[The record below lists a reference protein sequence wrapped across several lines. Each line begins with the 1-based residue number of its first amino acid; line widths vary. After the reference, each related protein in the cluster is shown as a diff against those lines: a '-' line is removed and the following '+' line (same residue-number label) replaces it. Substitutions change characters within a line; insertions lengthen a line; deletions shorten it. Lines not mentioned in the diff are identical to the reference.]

1 MGFIEADLTFPMG
14 THVFK
19 TEALLLVLPTTE
31 YQKRVP
37 VTIGTSLKD
46 MAVDSLGPSDTS
58 KLSTPW
64 KTACFATQTKRKIQ
78 AQQIQKQTVKTTKPI
93 TLPPFSTT
101 AVHGHTKLNGH
112 GLKLNLIVEPFKDSQ
127 LPSNIQCTPTYCTL
141 EPGSNRVTVGLR
153 NISARKIIV
162 PPKTIICQIQLANMI
177 PPIQTSTEQSPSERK
192 GEDDPCILG
201 QLDLGEINT
210 LSEEQQHAARKLLC
224 DYSETFSKNDL
235 NLGKCNIL
243 KHNIQLTDQQ
253 PFKERYRRIPPHLFE
268 EVKQHLQE
276 MVEVGAIRRSFSPWA
291 SAVVLVRKKDGGLRL
306 CIDLRKL
313 NNRTIKDGYALP
325 RIDDTL
331 DCLHGAKWF
340 STLDLKSGYWQ
351 VELEEEAK
359 PLTAFTMGPFGFWEC
374 ERMPFGLNN
383 APATFQRLMESCLG
397 ELNLSW
403 SIIYLDD
410 IIVFSQTP

>member
-192 GEDDPCILG
+192 G
-201 QLDLGEINT
+201 
-210 LSEEQQHAARKLLC
+210 RM
-224 DYSETFSKNDL
+224 
-235 NLGKCNIL
+235 
-243 KHNIQLTDQQ
+243 
-253 PFKERYRRIPPHLFE
+253 IP
-268 EVKQHLQE
+268 V
-276 MVEVGAIRRSFSPWA
+276 
-291 SAVVLVRKKDGGLRL
+291 
-306 CIDLRKL
+306 
-313 NNRTIKDGYALP
+313 
-325 RIDDTL
+325 
-331 DCLHGAKWF
+331 
-340 STLDLKSGYWQ
+340 
-351 VELEEEAK
+351 
-359 PLTAFTMGPFGFWEC
+359 
-374 ERMPFGLNN
+374 
-383 APATFQRLMESCLG
+383 
-397 ELNLSW
+397 SW
-403 SIIYLDD
+403 
-410 IIVFSQTP
+410 VN